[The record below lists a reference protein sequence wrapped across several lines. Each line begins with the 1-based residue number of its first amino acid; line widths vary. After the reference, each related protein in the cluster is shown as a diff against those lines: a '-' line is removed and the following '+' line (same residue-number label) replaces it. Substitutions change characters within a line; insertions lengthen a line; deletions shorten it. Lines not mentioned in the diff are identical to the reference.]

1 MSTYLENLKRQKQLI
16 SDLGSS
22 SGSKLLRDNGLNV
35 DAIARNLAALDQNL
49 KKTEEYYKSLAE
61 SEILNEEQAQA
72 NAGITETE
80 EQKEERRSRK
90 TQEVLKKGEES
101 VNNFIESQRDF
112 IQEQISIIEV
122 NYAIIEQETKGLP
135 KTISLAITTALQ
147 PAAVGAAVPNF
158 LYNLGILFQNLQSIR
173 RSLGNI
179 KSSFLNILIAA
190 DKIKFALPGPVIDIL
205 ERIVNIEDLLKKD
218 SPSEESIDQPPP
230 PAPVGS
236 RITLL
241 IGEFAISEF
250 NIEYA
255 TVTAESKFGINVGQ
269 VGKIVNVTGDSEET
283 ITSIEIEVVN
293 AIPPP
298 PPPPK
303 PEPEPEKGGK
313 DWNELTTGGKIFRA
327 LTFPV
332 NLAFRKRN

>member
-1 MSTYLENLKRQKQLI
+1 
-16 SDLGSS
+16 
-22 SGSKLLRDNGLNV
+22 
-35 DAIARNLAALDQNL
+35 
-49 KKTEEYYKSLAE
+49 
-61 SEILNEEQAQA
+61 
-72 NAGITETE
+72 
-80 EQKEERRSRK
+80 
-90 TQEVLKKGEES
+90 
-101 VNNFIESQRDF
+101 
-112 IQEQISIIEV
+112 
-122 NYAIIEQETKGLP
+122 LP

-147 PAAVGAAVPNF
+147 PAAVGAAVPNP
-158 LYNLGILFQNLQSIR
+158 LYNLGILFQNLQSIK
-173 RSLGNI
+173 RSLDNI

-241 IGEFAISEF
+241 VGEFLISES

-255 TVTAESKFGINVGQ
+255 IVTGESKFGINIGQ

-293 AIPPP
+293 EIPPP
-298 PPPPK
+298 KPPSN

-313 DWNELTTGGKIFRA
+313 KWDELTTGGKIVRA

>member
-1 MSTYLENLKRQKQLI
+1 MAITQQYLENLKRQRELI
-16 SDLGSS
+16 LSLSS
-22 SGSKLLRDNGLNV
+22 SGPKLPGLNV
-35 DAIARNLAALDQNL
+35 ENIARNLAGLDKNL
-49 KKTEEYYKSLAE
+49 SKTIEYYKSLAE
-61 SEILNEEQAQA
+61 SEIVNEEQVQI
-72 NAGITETE
+72 NSGITETE
-80 EQKEERRSRK
+80 EQKEERKRRK
-90 TQEVLKKGEES
+90 RQEAFKKEEES
-101 VNNFIESQRDF
+101 VNNFVESQRDF

-122 NYAIIEQETKGLP
+122 NYSIIEQETNSLP

-147 PAAVGAAVPNF
+147 PAAVGAAVPNP

-179 KSSFLNILIAA
+179 KSSFLNILISA

-218 SPSEESIDQPPP
+218 SPSEESINQPPP

-241 IGEFAISEF
+241 IGEFSISEF
-250 NIEYA
+250 NIQYA

-283 ITSIEIEVVN
+283 VTSIEIEVVN
-293 AIPPP
+293 VIPPP
-298 PPPPK
+298 GPPSN

-327 LTFPV
+327 LTFPA
-332 NLAFRKRN
+332 NLAFRRRN